1 MHLTRPLPVV
11 PDAEIIENLKQN
23 GINRRKAEEH
33 LFNRYVYFIREA
45 VKKYSLSEE
54 EAFDVYSDTVL
65 SAIEKISTGSFE
77 GRSTLKTYLFRIF
90 HNKCVDRIRK
100 LTTNKNKIHRTTF
113 IPDMMLHL
121 SDSAKSVI
129 QQLIE
134 RSDFDLLKRKLNEIG
149 DNCRQLLMLFA
160 DGYSDKEIASSM
172 EYKTAEVVKTSRL
185 RCLEKLRRSYNA
197 IKNGHG

>member
-1 MHLTRPLPVV
+1 MHLTKPPLVV
-11 PDAEIIENLKQN
+11 PDPEIIENLKQN
-23 GINRRKAEEH
+23 GVNRRKAEEH
-33 LFNRYVYFIREA
+33 LFNRYVYFIKEA

-65 SAIEKISTGSFE
+65 SAIDKITAGSFE
-77 GRSTLKTYLFRIF
+77 GRSTLKTYLYRIF
-90 HNKCVDRIRK
+90 HNKCVDSIRR
-100 LTTNKNKIHRTTF
+100 LTTNKNQVHRATF

-134 RSDFDLLKRKLNEIG
+134 RSDFDLLKEKLNELG
-149 DNCRQLLMLFA
+149 ENCRKLLMLFA
-160 DGYSDKEIASSM
+160 DGYSDKEIAVSM
-172 EYKTAEVVKTSRL
+172 DYKTAEVVKTSRL
-185 RCLEKLRRSYNA
+185 RCLDKLRQSYNV